1 MLPLFYST
9 VLVAPEDV
17 FTAFKR
23 VLCNFTFVSI
33 TLQFVYKWK
42 KNTFRFV
49 FLRISSY
56 LCTTIYGRARRCRP
70 HRAKSKT
77 KQYQKE
83 HEETI
88 HYSFAGSTDAYDGT
102 GTAVVKPRQVP
113 WKHHDPL
120 QCGCRKR
127 SGTVLQA
134 LEPDH
139 L

>member
-56 LCTTIYGRARRCRP
+56 LCTTIYGRAR
-70 HRAKSKT
+70 
-77 KQYQKE
+77 
-83 HEETI
+83 
-88 HYSFAGSTDAYDGT
+88 
-102 GTAVVKPRQVP
+102 
-113 WKHHDPL
+113 
-120 QCGCRKR
+120 
-127 SGTVLQA
+127 
-134 LEPDH
+134 
-139 L
+139 